1 MLGWAVAESILMR
14 LAPLWIGARQLEF
27 SWEYIQMSIEA
38 NFSLVRT
45 SQQLSRALCDQCLCS
60 SLS

>member
-1 MLGWAVAESILMR
+1 MR

-45 SQQLSRALCDQCLCS
+45 THS
-60 SLS
+60 SLSADRVCG